1 MKTIFGRFLAAL
13 VAASLTQ
20 APLGAAETAVV
31 KGDNVNVRGL
41 PSLTGEVITQIKKG
55 EPVVVLEEIPVSKSK
70 TEEPTKWVKIQMPAN
85 TPVWVNATYVD
96 TNNTVIPPKLNL
108 RAGPGENYSVV
119 GRVEKG
125 HVLKPIRTVESWI
138 EVEGITNAYA
148 FVAADLLTAP
158 TATPVAVEKPAEA
171 KPDDAKAEA
180 AKVAEAAATEAKAT
194 EAKAA
199 EAKAA
204 EVKAEAAKL
213 AEAKAA
219 EAKAEAAKLA
229 EAKAAEAKAAVP
241 APPPALVQE
250 KLAEEP
256 KVAPTVDSAPA
267 APPAKPQAKPAVKT
281 PPAAAAPPVQTLT
294 PPPVAPPMVKLEE
307 PIPRRVVVREGIVKS
322 FVSIQAPAYFEL
334 RSAETDKLLNYLHPM
349 STNIV
354 LKKLRGR
361 KVIVSGE
368 EIMDVR
374 WPSTPVVN
382 VQTLQL
388 AP

>member
-219 EAKAEAAKLA
+219 EAKA
-229 EAKAAEAKAAVP
+229 AVP

>member
-219 EAKAEAAKLA
+219 EAKA
-229 EAKAAEAKAAVP
+229 AVP
-241 APPPALVQE
+241 AQPPALVQE

>member
-13 VAASLTQ
+13 MAASITQ
-20 APLGAAETAVV
+20 APLRAAETAIV

-55 EPVVVLEEIPVSKSK
+55 EQVVVLEEIPAQKAK
-70 TEEPTKWVKIQMPAN
+70 TDEPAKWVRIQMPAN
-85 TPVWVNATYVD
+85 TPVWVNATFVD

-125 HVLKPIRTVESWI
+125 HVLKPIRTVEAWI
-138 EVEGITNAYA
+138 EVEGVTNAYA

-158 TATPVAVEKPAEA
+158 SAAPAPAAVEKVAEA
-171 KPDDAKAEA
+171 KPEDVKAAEAKAAADKLEA
-180 AKVAEAAATEAKAT
+180 AKVA

-204 EVKAEAAKL
+204 E
-213 AEAKAA
+213 
-219 EAKAEAAKLA
+219 
-229 EAKAAEAKAAVP
+229 AVP
-241 APPPALVQE
+241 AAPPLVQE
-250 KLAEEP
+250 KVAEEP
-256 KVAPTVDSAPA
+256 KVAPTVDAALA
-267 APPAKPQAKPAVKT
+267 APPAKPQAKPEVKT
-281 PPAAAAPPVQTLT
+281 LPVAAPPAQTLT
-294 PPPVAPPMVKLEE
+294 PPPVAPPLAKLEE
-307 PIPRRVVVREGIVKS
+307 PIPRRVVVREGIVKGM
-322 FVSIQAPAYFEL
+322 VSIQAPAYFEL
-334 RSAETDKLLNYLHPM
+334 RSAETEKLLNYLHPM

-354 LKKLRGR
+354 LKKLRGK
-361 KVIVSGE
+361 KVVVSGE

-374 WPSTPVVN
+374 WPSTPVIN
-382 VQTLQL
+382 VQSLQL